1 MKHLSLSISGAA
13 GADDGLRRCDFSADH
28 RRGAYA
34 VPAEGFEV
42 RGAAV

>member
-13 GADDGLRRCDFSADH
+13 GADDGLQRSDLSPDH

-34 VPAEGFEV
+34 VLAQDLK
-42 RGAAV
+42 